1 MLLCSLLK
9 RNSDQSSNYCCR
21 VLESNADNAKEPAN
35 NSNLD
40 SELYEIYGKIQ
51 VSLSES
57 TAEFFEI
64 W

>member
-1 MLLCSLLK
+1 MLLWSLLK

-35 NSNLD
+35 NPDLE
-40 SELYEIYGKIQ
+40 SELHEIYGKIE
-51 VSLSES
+51 VSLSKS
-57 TAEFFEI
+57 TAGFFEI

>member
-1 MLLCSLLK
+1 MLLSLLK

-21 VLESNADNAKEPAN
+21 VLESNADNVKEPAN
-35 NSNLD
+35 NPDLE

-57 TAEFFEI
+57 TARFFEI